1 MAQCLVDGMS
11 RSTVEARAVER
22 KNDGIGAE
30 REREDTV
37 CYPSDS
43 KPVLTVE
50 WLDQFIRVQYV
61 AKLQHLLNAVQGPAA
76 LRLKG
81 MEITA
86 ANFDVAWDKLVHR
99 YDNRRIRLH
108 NALESL
114 MQLPLVK
121 SRTVDELTNLI
132 DRTEEAVRSL
142 QELRCPVHEYDNWIV
157 HCVVRKLDAN
167 SRESWEIS
175 REESS
180 EFPKYG
186 DLVLFLERRVQSL
199 EQARPSAGLATTSS
213 QGLRD
218 RGYGHR
224 RVSANTARIEDAPAG
239 RSGPLCDV
247 CQKSHWIHRCFKF
260 LGMSQQQRLELCK
273 AKRLCLNCLH
283 RSHLV
288 VKCPSS
294 SRCLICQD
302 KHHTKLHT
310 DRLGRPRHGNGS
322 SAEEEAMSNVNAPI
336 EEDQGS
342 SVNVF
347 TTRVGS
353 DILLATAMV
362 HLVTADGQL
371 LSVRALIDPAAERSF
386 ITRRAASQLNL
397 PTRRTSMS
405 IIGLGAAESSKAG
418 TELCLRVRS
427 PKKPEFALQTSALI
441 LSELT
446 DFLPSNRVKF
456 ESWQHI
462 WGLELADPRFGVPA
476 RVDFVL
482 GGDVFPELIL
492 NGVIKGTSG
501 TPVAQKTV
509 FEWILTGPTLPDT
522 ADEGGAVRAF
532 HASIEPSISSLVSK
546 LWELDN
552 VTSRPHLSEDER
564 RCEELFVQTH
574 RRDSSGRFVVRLPFA
589 RRADLRGSRFTAQSC
604 LLRMERRFQ
613 KDSRLRDV
621 YSEFRD
627 EYIRLGHM
635 ECVPTQQLQRPS
647 SYLPHH
653 GVFRPDNPNKIRVVF
668 NASSKANDGI
678 SLNDQLLAG
687 PKLQADITVVLSNWR
702 FFEFAGTTDVEKMFR
717 QIRIHED
724 DVDWERVLWRAGPDE
739 PIRDYRCT
747 TVTYGTVSAPFQA
760 LRVMKQLAE
769 DGRVAYPEAS
779 EVLQHLLYVDDLFF
793 GAGSA
798 GEAIRRRDELI
809 ALLASAG
816 MRLAKWAASHTEIV
830 EDLTDN
836 KPEAVALRVD
846 EAVFTLGLKW
856 LPRLDCFTFQFKP
869 VLTTSPA
876 TRRTVLSDIARTSQV
891 LGTCMRSLTRL
902 REPKTKLAPTK
913 VQTVPRLELCAAA
926 LLVRLVKS
934 LLDGLRFPPARI
946 FCWSD
951 SSVVFEWLRG
961 HPSRWP
967 TFVANRVSDIQTG
980 LPDACWRHVRT
991 MDNPAD
997 CATRGLSPLE
1007 LSAFPLWWNG
1017 PSWLLD
1023 EEATWPASVIPSS
1036 ESAQVMV
1043 ARQAPP
1049 PAVTSCLPNLS
1060 VFSSFSKMVKVLCYC
1075 RRWLAVVGRAEVAG
1089 PDGDEWREAQFMC
1102 FRLIQAHHFG
1112 DDIKAVTAGE
1122 KLPKRSRL
1130 RALHPFIGTGG
1141 LLRVGGRLQ
1150 NAPLTYDE
1158 KHPIILPG
1166 RCLIVRRLI
1175 EQAHRDTLHGGPQLM
1190 RSHLGRMFWILRG
1203 PRVIPAVCG
1212 DCVRCARFRAT
1223 AVEQQMVPLPAVR
1236 VTPGRPFQVT
1246 GLDYAGP
1253 LPILFSKGR
1262 KAPSTKGYIA
1272 IFICMVVRAVYVEV
1286 VSDLTTSQ
1294 ALVGEQDPTP
1304 ESPGVELR
1312 AESNRRCLLYRWPGA
1327 SRELRELFSKSSPLL
1342 ERASNR
1348 LQKRGIVW
1356 TFIPPR
1362 APHFGGLWKA
1372 AVRSFKYHFRRVIG
1386 DTRLTFEELSTVA
1399 ARIEACL
1406 NLRPLCPRSSRP
1418 EDLEAHFL
1426 VGSSLLDYP
1435 EPYDDRTL
1443 NFTSRWR
1450 LLRGMRDLFWSQ
1462 WRREVLSQMQ
1472 QRSKWLTARE
1482 SLRPGDMVL
1491 LKDDLCSPSS
1501 WPLARVEQVHPGSD
1515 GLVRVATIKTASST
1529 FTRPIVKLIKLP
1541 TDAQA
1546 EEYYCRLNEK
1556 KTNE

>member
-1 MAQCLVDGMS
+1 MAASLLKVQLDVAKNIINFYENSTSKVGAQRQTLSHFRARLELLEVYWKSFIGRHDELLGHADDLSQQEYFVKDCYGLTEDNYTDAKALILDHITALTPQGPTAAQTGSDRVARSGEQSVVPLPALALPIFTGKQEEWESFKQRFSSLVRDK
-11 RSTVEARAVER
+11 EAIP
-22 KNDGIGAE
+22 K
-30 REREDTV
+30 
-37 CYPSDS
+37 
-43 KPVLTVE
+43 
-50 WLDQFIRVQYV
+50 V

-86 ANFDVAWDKLVHR
+86 ANFDVAWDKLVRR
-99 YDNRRIRLH
+99 YDNQRIRLH

-121 SRTVDELTNLI
+121 SRNADELTNLI

-273 AKRLCLNCLH
+273 ARRLCLNCLH

-288 VKCPSS
+288 DKCPSS

-302 KHHTKLHT
+302 KYHTKLHT
-310 DRLGRPRHGNGS
+310 DRPGRPRHGNGS
-322 SAEEEAMSNVNAPI
+322 SAEEGAMSNVSAPV

-362 HLVTADGQL
+362 HLVTAGGQL

-405 IIGLGAAESSKAG
+405 IIGLGAAVSSKAG
-418 TELCLRVRS
+418 TELCLQVRS
-427 PKKPEFALQTSALI
+427 PKKPEFALRTSALI

-456 ESWQHI
+456 ESWPHI
-462 WGLELADPRFGVPA
+462 QGLELADPRFGVPA

-492 NGVIKGTSG
+492 NGVIKGTAG

-509 FEWILTGPTLPDT
+509 FGWILTGPTLPDT
-522 ADEGGAVRAF
+522 ADRGGAVRAF

-621 YSEFRD
+621 YSEFMN

-668 NASSKANDGI
+668 NASSKTNGGI

-717 QIRIHED
+717 QIRVHED
-724 DVDWERVLWRAGPDE
+724 DVDWQRVLWRAGPDE

-747 TVTYGTVSAPFQA
+747 TVTYGTASAPFLA

-779 EVLQHLLYVDDLFF
+779 EVLQHQLYVDDLFF

-798 GEAIRRRDELI
+798 REAIRRRDELI

-846 EAVFTLGLKW
+846 EAVSTLGLKW

-869 VLTTSPA
+869 VLATSPA
-876 TRRTVLSDIARTSQV
+876 TRRTVLSDIARTFDPMGWLCPV
-891 LGTCMRSLTRL
+891 LIVAKILLQDICIDGTDWDASIA
-902 REPKTKLAPTK
+902 EPLDRRWTDFCATLDDVTNIRVPRWFGASESSTWHLHAFADASKRAYAAALYAVIPSKSCQLIVAKTKLAPTK

-951 SSVVFEWLRG
+951 SSVVLEWLRG

-1007 LSAFPLWWNG
+1007 LAAFPLWWNG

-1023 EEATWPASVIPSS
+1023 EEATWPASVVPSS

-1043 ARQAPP
+1043 ARRAPP

-1102 FRLIQAHHFG
+1102 FRRIQAHHFG

-1175 EQAHRDTLHGGPQLM
+1175 EQAHRDTLYGGPQLM

-1203 PRVIPAVCG
+1203 PRVIPAVFG

-1223 AVEQQMVPLPAVR
+1223 ALEQQMGPLPA
-1236 VTPGRPFQVT
+1236 
-1246 GLDYAGP
+1246 
-1253 LPILFSKGR
+1253 
-1262 KAPSTKGYIA
+1262 
-1272 IFICMVVRAVYVEV
+1272 
-1286 VSDLTTSQ
+1286 
-1294 ALVGEQDPTP
+1294 
-1304 ESPGVELR
+1304 
-1312 AESNRRCLLYRWPGA
+1312 
-1327 SRELRELFSKSSPLL
+1327 
-1342 ERASNR
+1342 
-1348 LQKRGIVW
+1348 
-1356 TFIPPR
+1356 
-1362 APHFGGLWKA
+1362 
-1372 AVRSFKYHFRRVIG
+1372 
-1386 DTRLTFEELSTVA
+1386 EE
-1399 ARIEACL
+1399 
-1406 NLRPLCPRSSRP
+1406 
-1418 EDLEAHFL
+1418 
-1426 VGSSLLDYP
+1426 
-1435 EPYDDRTL
+1435 
-1443 NFTSRWR
+1443 
-1450 LLRGMRDLFWSQ
+1450 
-1462 WRREVLSQMQ
+1462 

-1482 SLRPGDMVL
+1482 SLQPGDMVL

-1556 KTNE
+1556 ETNE